1 MVEGALRIDGF
12 DVASHGGDR
21 FTIEAQSN
29 RGELK
34 SEIVADRLVWLGQ
47 DRENERLFKPHQSAF
62 SHRGRIDERQV
73 VYGGGGATVQDLE
86 CWTEADTFAFRL
98 LQDRRLTANVRCK

>member
-1 MVEGALRIDGF
+1 MKPSI
-12 DVASHGGDR
+12 
-21 FTIEAQSN
+21 

-34 SEIVADRLVWLGQ
+34 SEIVADRLVRLGQ

-73 VYGGGGATVQDLE
+73 VYGAGGATVQDLE